1 MKQSG
6 LSNDNIYQM
15 SLNDLLNA
23 MGYRTTISAQVE
35 IAGLISPPT
44 KMSYLRVFLFKS
56 KVKIAPSRKQP
67 YNPSKVP

>member
-23 MGYRTTISAQVE
+23 MGYRTTVSAQGGDSG
-35 IAGLISPPT
+35 IDITA
-44 KMSYLRVFLFKS
+44 
-56 KVKIAPSRKQP
+56 
-67 YNPSKVP
+67 